1 LSFST
6 LLTGQHKSLFEDVAS
21 LIPTPDIQLDVMRD
35 SQSPSDVMRR
45 IMGEITKCF
54 DNLKPRMVLVQGD
67 TTTAAAVALSAF
79 YHNLPVGHIEA
90 GLRTHD
96 LTAPFPEELNRQ
108 LISRVSKLN
117 WAPTQMAMQN
127 LENEGCKGIVFT
139 GNTIVDACLKF
150 NFPIKYTNKVLVT
163 LHRRENFGE
172 AMKKLFLQ
180 IEELAENNTHLEF
193 IFPMHP
199 NPEVIKHCGLLKT
212 VSVIDPLPYQELLK
226 LLSEVRF
233 VISDSGGIQ
242 EECATFKKKIIVCRS
257 STERP
262 EGVEAGFAMTV
273 GTNIKSAFSWA
284 NDLPEWKGQNPYGDG
299 KASERII
306 SSIKNFLEL

>member
-1 LSFST
+1 MSFST
-6 LLTGQHKSLFEDVAS
+6 IFTGQHKSLFEDVAS
-21 LIPTPDIQLDVMRD
+21 LIPTPDIQLNIMRE

-45 IMGEITKCF
+45 IMGEIANYF
-54 DNLKPRMVLVQGD
+54 HLFQPRIVLVQGD

-96 LTAPFPEELNRQ
+96 LKAPFPEELNRQ
-108 LISRVSKLN
+108 LISRVSRLN
-117 WAPTQMAMQN
+117 WAPTQKAIAN
-127 LENEGCKGIVFT
+127 LEDEGCKGILFT

-150 NFPIKYTNKVLVT
+150 NFPIKYSNKVLIT

-172 AMKKLFLQ
+172 SMKKLFIQ
-180 IEELAENNTHLEF
+180 IEELAEKNSHLEF

-199 NPEVIKHCGLLKT
+199 NPEVLKNRDLLKT
-212 VSVIDPLPYQELLK
+212 VSIIDPLPYQKLLE

-242 EECATFKKKIIVCRS
+242 EECATFKKKVIVCRS

-262 EGVEAGFAMTV
+262 EGVTAGFAKTV
-273 GTNIKSAFSWA
+273 GIDIKSAFSWA
-284 NDLPEWKGQNPYGDG
+284 NDFPKWEGQNPYGDG